1 MKIRVNPRYVLISV
15 VTGIVAWIAAPLLRQ
30 ELAAQTGAAGALLSV
45 AAYVCVVAL
54 LGALPVTLVWFLFK
68 VWGRPYYR
76 AWHINRIRNARE
88 MRRVL
93 AGNEREE

>member
-1 MKIRVNPRYVLISV
+1 MKIRVNPRYLLISV
-15 VTGIVAWIAAPLLRQ
+15 LTGIFAWLAAPLLRQ
-30 ELAAQTGAAGALLSV
+30 ELAAQTGAASALLSV
-45 AAYVCVVAL
+45 VAYVCVVAL

-68 VWGRPYYR
+68 LWGGPYYR

-93 AGNEREE
+93 IRDEPDE